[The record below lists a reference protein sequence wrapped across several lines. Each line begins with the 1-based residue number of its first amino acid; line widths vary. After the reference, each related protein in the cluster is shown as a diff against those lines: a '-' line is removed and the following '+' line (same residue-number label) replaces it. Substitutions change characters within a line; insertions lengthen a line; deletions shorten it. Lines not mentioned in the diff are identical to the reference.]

1 MAAAYVL
8 LPGVPKAPVEE
19 MLANSPA
26 HVSLVLQLGRDDEI
40 SGMLA
45 QLRSGR
51 NTYRAGWEDFMDK
64 KFALEMPSDSMHVL
78 LHRGHCAPDMG
89 DTLLH
94 TAECMSNA
102 HPGQRIVFACH
113 LIRFERV
120 SDSRSRGSHQDDPPA
135 VAVGFIMAPPDEEIL
150 DEEIVD
156 AIGRCVSNYDMK
168 LHLGTLPCDKDKAI
182 ANMLGRMD
190 CKQVFYQSFLVDT
203 EALHLPVYGAAF
215 GWYKALC
222 SEFALI
228 S

>member
-1 MAAAYVL
+1 
-8 LPGVPKAPVEE
+8 
-19 MLANSPA
+19 ML
-26 HVSLVLQLGRDDEI
+26 
-40 SGMLA
+40 GMLA

-64 KFALEMPSDSMHVL
+64 KFSLEMPSDSMHVL
-78 LHRGHCAPDMG
+78 LHRGHCVPATG
-89 DTLLH
+89 DTTLLL
-94 TAECMSNA
+94 AQECMSIA

-120 SDSRSRGSHQDDPPA
+120 SDSRSRGSHQDDLPA
-135 VAVGFIMAPPDEEIL
+135 VAVGFIMAPPDEENL
-150 DEEIVD
+150 DQEIVD
-156 AIGRCVSNYDMK
+156 AIGRCVIDYNMK
-168 LHLGTLPCDKDKAI
+168 LLLGTLPCDKNKAI

-203 EALHLPVYGAAF
+203 EVLHLPVYGAAF